1 MVSAI
6 EEVNREG
13 VVAFVDNLVLQAE
26 KRGYTPENLDQ
37 ILDEIE
43 AAAQAEPAPAPAE
56 HELAIAA

>member
-6 EEVNREG
+6 EEGNREG

-26 KRGYTPENLDQ
+26 KRGYTAENLEE

-43 AAAQAEPAPAPAE
+43 AAVKSQAEPPAPK
-56 HELAIAA
+56 LALAA